1 MPRFIKRRSKK
12 AGLAPG
18 TLVHIGDH
26 KTERIKITLIDYN
39 DFFSQAGLAHK
50 RNHQWNDEI

>member
-26 KTERIKITLIDYN
+26 KTEKIKITLIDY
-39 DFFSQAGLAHK
+39 
-50 RNHQWNDEI
+50 DEVQLEEKELK